1 MSDRILG
8 IDVGGSGIK
17 GAIVNTRT
25 GKLLTQ
31 RYRVKTPVPS
41 TPKAMAKAVSAI
53 ARHFGWTGPIGCGM
67 PGPFKQGKMMMVNNI
82 DKSWVGLKAHEVFG
96 RATGCPVT
104 VVNDADAAGLAEM
117 IYGAGKGHRGVVL
130 VVTLGT
136 GIGSALFTDG
146 HLVPNTELGQVQLS
160 GKPAELRASARVR
173 KDKHLSWEQW
183 AKRLEE
189 YFGVLELYFWP
200 DLIIV
205 GGGVSRKAG
214 KFLPKIG
221 IRTAMVPALMR
232 NEAGIVGAALSARS
246 SRRRR

>member
-17 GAIVNTRT
+17 GAVVNTRT

-31 RYRVKTPVPS
+31 RYRLRTPVPS
-41 TPKAMAKAVSAI
+41 TPKAMAKAVSSI
-53 ARHFGWTGPIGCGM
+53 TRHFSWRGPVGCGM
-67 PGPFKQGKMMMVNNI
+67 PGPFKQGKMMMVNNM
-82 DKSWVGLKAHEVFG
+82 DKSWVGMKAHEVFS
-96 RATGCPVT
+96 RATGCRVT

-117 IYGAGKGHRGVVL
+117 AFGAGKGHRGVVL

-136 GIGSALFTDG
+136 GIGSALFADG
-146 HLVPNTELGQVQLS
+146 HLVPNTELGQVKLK
-160 GKPAELRASARVR
+160 GKRAELYASARVR
-173 KDKHLSWEQW
+173 KDKHLSWERW

-189 YFGVLELYFWP
+189 YFEALELYLWP

-214 KFLPKIG
+214 KFVPKIG
-221 IRTAMVPALMR
+221 IRTEIVPALMR
-232 NEAGIVGAALSARS
+232 NEAGIVGAALSARRS
-246 SRRRR
+246 GNHR